1 MDNRSPIHKKTAFD
15 KLQFGIGDLARMTGV
30 STRQLRYWE
39 KQGYVKALDRN
50 DDQESRLYGF
60 RAFLKVTENEK

>member
-30 STRQLRYWE
+30 STTTALLGKTRLR
-39 KQGYVKALDRN
+39 
-50 DDQESRLYGF
+50 
-60 RAFLKVTENEK
+60 